1 MKFIREF
8 GVDGC
13 QLRRYSVGSDSLAI
27 AFCRPSKSVIVVSA
41 SNPNCFEVAIHQVA
55 DGKHNDRDLQLLRKL
70 KVEITGILLELHATV
85 TQKGRIAIV
94 IAKNSDC
101 GKPQGELI
109 IY

>member
-1 MKFIREF
+1 M
-8 GVDGC
+8 
-13 QLRRYSVGSDSLAI
+13 
-27 AFCRPSKSVIVVSA
+27 
-41 SNPNCFEVAIHQVA
+41 A

-94 IAKNSDC
+94 MAKNSDC